1 MKYITLFYLF
11 FSVMSYGADICQDI
25 TVSDQVFLCAK
36 NKKDVA
42 DKYLNEQYQ
51 SLLSKIDSEYVNDDL
66 LKREFLSKIKT
77 AQRNW
82 LKFRDTNCELYSF
95 QIDTKSQ
102 AYQTSLNECIAKMS
116 ESRGRELAVFSNG
129 M

>member
-1 MKYITLFYLF
+1 MKYIALFYLF
-11 FSVMSYGADICQDI
+11 FSVMSYGADSCQDI

-36 NKKDVA
+36 NKKDAV
-42 DKYLNEQYQ
+42 DEYLNEQYQ
-51 SLLSKIDSEYVNDDL
+51 SLLSKVNSEYANDDL